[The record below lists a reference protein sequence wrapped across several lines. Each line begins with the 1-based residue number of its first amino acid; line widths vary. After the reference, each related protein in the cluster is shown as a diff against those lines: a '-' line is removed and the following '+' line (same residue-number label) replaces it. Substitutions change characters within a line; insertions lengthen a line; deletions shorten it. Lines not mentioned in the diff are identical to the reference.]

1 MGMMKEYLAKKVAEY
16 AELIGVKEEAIYKD
30 SFLYGLA
37 QLYAEGQWAEET
49 GHNPAE
55 IYCNPPP
62 PVKRR
67 SKLAVSA
74 RTVGRGT
81 H

>member
-55 IYCNPPP
+55 IYCKKCPHCG
-62 PVKRR
+62 KRHSLVPSSDVQR
-67 SKLAVSA
+67 S
-74 RTVGRGT
+74 G
-81 H
+81 